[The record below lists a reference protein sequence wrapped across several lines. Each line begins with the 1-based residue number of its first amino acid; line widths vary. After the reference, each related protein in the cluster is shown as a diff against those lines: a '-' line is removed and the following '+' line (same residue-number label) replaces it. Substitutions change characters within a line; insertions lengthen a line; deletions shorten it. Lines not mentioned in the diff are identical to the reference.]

1 MMKPFHY
8 FIRSTDK
15 QDKRK
20 EEKEERQEIFHG
32 KAEIQICVSMI

>member
-1 MMKPFHY
+1 MMRPFHY

-20 EEKEERQEIFHG
+20 EEKEERQEINMEKPRFRY
-32 KAEIQICVSMI
+32 VYR

>member
-1 MMKPFHY
+1 MMRPFHY

-20 EEKEERQEIFHG
+20 EEKEERHG